1 MSQIYRY
8 SNNEFRTKGSLMYP
22 KQAKP
27 VSAKTLVIDLL
38 STMPARHPVPVG
50 ALVRAA
56 ALFGIG
62 ENSMRV
68 ALARL
73 RSRGSIESDTRGF
86 YRLSRKAQPVNRKVR
101 SWPTL
106 EQGVCDW
113 DGSYLAVETSGL
125 PRRDRRGA
133 KVRDRALRLLGFERL
148 SPALMVRPNNLV
160 GGATTCR
167 ERLVELG
174 FAPTPVLFQLN
185 DLDPKLEQRAR
196 NLWATADLE
205 ARYAETRA
213 NLERSTARLPE
224 RSLDEAMAE
233 SFQIGG
239 EAVRQL
245 VLDPLLPKEI
255 IDTAARSALVEA
267 MRQYDRVGREA
278 WKQWAGA
285 SVELERSPVDMGTLD
300 SVPSEVP
307 GLASR

>member
-1 MSQIYRY
+1 
-8 SNNEFRTKGSLMYP
+8 MYP

-113 DGSYLAVETSGL
+113 DGSYLAFETSVP
-125 PRRDRRGA
+125 PRCDRRGA
-133 KVRDRALRLLGFERL
+133 QGRDLAHRLPGLER
-148 SPALMVRPNNLV
+148 PAPAPN
-160 GGATTCR
+160 GPPTPFAGAT
-167 ERLVELG
+167 
-174 FAPTPVLFQLN
+174 AP
-185 DLDPKLEQRAR
+185 
-196 NLWATADLE
+196 
-205 ARYAETRA
+205 
-213 NLERSTARLPE
+213 
-224 RSLDEAMAE
+224 
-233 SFQIGG
+233 I
-239 EAVRQL
+239 
-245 VLDPLLPKEI
+245 
-255 IDTAARSALVEA
+255 
-267 MRQYDRVGREA
+267 
-278 WKQWAGA
+278 
-285 SVELERSPVDMGTLD
+285 
-300 SVPSEVP
+300 
-307 GLASR
+307 